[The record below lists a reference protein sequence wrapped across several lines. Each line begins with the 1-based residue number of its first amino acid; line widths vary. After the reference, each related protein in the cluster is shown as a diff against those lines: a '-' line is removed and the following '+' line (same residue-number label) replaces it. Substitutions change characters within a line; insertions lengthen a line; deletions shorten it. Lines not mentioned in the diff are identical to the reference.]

1 MDGAGQEDLESTTTA
16 AADPGTASLV
26 RVEVQPTGRRVEVSR
41 GATVLAAVR
50 AGGLELVAVCGGLGL
65 CGTCR
70 VKVAH
75 GAVAPPTGPELEQL
89 SPAELSAGIRL
100 ACQAAV
106 MADGRVEV
114 PPESLT
120 TPQRLQFEGYATSV
134 AAFDPAVVA
143 LDVQVPPPTPDDLRG
158 DATRL
163 RDAVISAGQAVS
175 QTSLAVLTS
184 APSTLRARN
193 WAVRVAVRRS
203 GAGDDGCEIVALLPE
218 GKVPFGAAIDVGT
231 TKLAAYLVD
240 LETGETVAQ
249 GAAPNPQIALGEDVM
264 SRIAHAD
271 ADESGARDLH
281 ERLIGGING
290 LLGELRGQLDA
301 PVGQLVEAVA
311 VGNTAMHHAFC
322 NLPLRQLGLAPY
334 VPAVTEALELRS
346 SDLGLDLAP
355 GAMAYLPPNIAGFV
369 GADHTAVLLASGA
382 AETTRTVLVLDIG
395 TNTEISVARGGRLW
409 SCSCASGP
417 AFEGAHI
424 RDGMRAA
431 EGAIERVEYLDGRF
445 QVQTIGG
452 GPPVGICGSGI
463 LDSVAATLRAGI
475 VDGRGGLCRTH
486 PLVTRFSEGPAC
498 ILVPATLTLHGRD
511 ILLTRT
517 DIGEIQLAKAAIRAG
532 IELLLR
538 AAGIKADA
546 LDEVIIAGAFGTY
559 LSIAS
564 AIAVGMLPRL
574 PPERYRQVGN
584 AAGQGARQLLVS
596 RQWREKADDIARR
609 VTYVELTTH
618 PDFADIFT
626 DELAFGR
633 FPEDLRPGRTRAG
646 SDDLRVGGAP

>member
-1 MDGAGQEDLESTTTA
+1 
-16 AADPGTASLV
+16 V
-26 RVEVQPTGRRVEVSR
+26 RVDVQPIGRRVVVSR

-70 VKVAH
+70 VLVAN
-75 GAVAPPTGPELEQL
+75 GGITPPTGQERERLI
-89 SPAELSAGIRL
+89 PAELSVGIRL

-106 MADGRVEV
+106 TADVRVEV
-114 PPESLT
+114 PPESLS
-120 TPQRLQFEGYATSV
+120 TPQRLQFEGNATSV
-134 AAFDPAVVA
+134 AEFDPAVVA
-143 LDVQVPPPTPDDLRG
+143 LDVQVPPPALDDLRG

-163 RDAVISAGQAVS
+163 RDAVTAAGQRVT
-175 QTSLAVLTS
+175 QTSLAVLAS
-184 APSTLRARN
+184 APLTLRAQH
-193 WAVRVAVRRS
+193 WAARVAVHR
-203 GAGDDGCEIVALLPE
+203 GAGDIAGEIVALLPQ
-218 GKVPFGAAIDVGT
+218 GKVPLGAAIDVGT

-240 LETGETVAQ
+240 LETGETVAK
-249 GAAPNPQIALGEDVM
+249 GAAPNPQIAVGEDVM
-264 SRIAHAD
+264 SRIAYAD

-281 ERLIGGING
+281 TRLVNGINQ
-290 LLGELRGQLDA
+290 LLGGLRGEIGA
-301 PVGQLVEAVA
+301 PASQLVDAVA
-311 VGNTAMHHAFC
+311 VGNTAMHHTLV

-334 VPAVTEALELRS
+334 VPAVTEALELRNA
-346 SDLGLDLAP
+346 DVGLDLAP
-355 GAMAYLPPNIAGFV
+355 GALIYLPPNLAGFV

-382 AETTRTVLVLDIG
+382 AETTRTVLLLDIG

-431 EGAIERVEYLDGRF
+431 RGAIERVEYLDGTF
-445 QVQTIGG
+445 QVHTIGE
-452 GPPVGICGSGI
+452 GPPAGICGSGI
-463 LDSVAATLRAGI
+463 LDAVVATLRAGI
-475 VDGRGGLCRTH
+475 VDGRGGFSRTH
-486 PLVTRFSEGPAC
+486 PLVTRSSEGPAC
-498 ILVPATLTLHGRD
+498 LLVPATLAAHGRD

-532 IELLLR
+532 IELLLA
-538 AAGIKADA
+538 AAGIGADA

-559 LSIAS
+559 LSVAS

-596 RQWREKADDIARR
+596 RRWREKADDIARR
-609 VTYVELTTH
+609 VCYVELTTH
-618 PDFADIFT
+618 PDFADTFT
-626 DELAFGR
+626 QELAFEQR
-633 FPEDLRPGRTRAG
+633 PEDLDPERIRAG
-646 SDDLRVGGAP
+646 SDEIREGGEP